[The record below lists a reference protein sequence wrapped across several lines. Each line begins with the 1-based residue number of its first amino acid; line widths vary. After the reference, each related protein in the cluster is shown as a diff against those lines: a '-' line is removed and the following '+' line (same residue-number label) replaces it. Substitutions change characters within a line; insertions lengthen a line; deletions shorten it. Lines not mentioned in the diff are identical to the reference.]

1 MMDVKARTCFNCRVY
16 MTLNAGSMISQTAMD
31 KFDKDH
37 VNHMVQTVGYGE
49 IGKGYTSRT
58 REYLGKH

>member
-1 MMDVKARTCFNCRVY
+1 